1 MEILYEDNHLL
12 VVYKPRGILA
22 QKDITNKMD
31 ILTLAKDYLKVK
43 YNKPGNVYVG
53 LIHRLDINTE
63 GIMVL
68 AKTSKAASRLSSD
81 MQNNN
86 FNKEYLAIVEGK
98 VYSGRLINKLA
109 KNNGLRKAY
118 LSPNGKIAILDYE
131 CLKYNL
137 ELDYSIVRI
146 KLETGRFH
154 QIRCQFANI
163 GHPLYGDIKYG
174 SKNNNRYANLQAYKL
189 EFIHPTT
196 KELLSFKVIDYNDY
210 FKDLEGII

>member
-22 QKDITNKMD
+22 QKDISAKTD

-43 YNKPGNVYVG
+43 YNKPGNVYLG

-68 AKTSKAASRLSSD
+68 AKTSKAASRLSLE

-86 FNKEYLAIVEGK
+86 FNKEYLAIVEGR
-98 VYSGRLINKLA
+98 VSSGRLINKLA
-109 KNNGLRKAY
+109 KNNELRKSY
-118 LSPNGKIAILDYE
+118 LAPDGKLAILDYE
-131 CLKYNL
+131 CIKYNL
-137 ELDYSIVRI
+137 GLDYSIVRI

-154 QIRCQFANI
+154 QIRAQFSAI
-163 GHPLYGDIKYG
+163 GHPLYGDVKYG
-174 SKNNNRYANLQAYKL
+174 SKRSTSFPNLQAYKL
-189 EFIHPTT
+189 CFIHPVS
-196 KELLSFKVIDYNDY
+196 KEEMCFIKIDNNNLFKGIDS
-210 FKDLEGII
+210 